1 MGALENK
8 KILLGVT
15 GGIAA
20 YKAVE
25 LLRLLQKAGAEVRV
39 VMTKNATAFVG
50 PLTFRAISGHAVY
63 LDVLEEDPEGGIR
76 HIAWADWADAV
87 VIAPATAN
95 CVAKL
100 AHGFA
105 DDALSTLMLAV
116 RAPVLICPAMNTH
129 MYESRPVQR
138 NLDLLEASGMTVL
151 EPDSG
156 DLACGVTG
164 PGRLP
169 DPAFIADRLVKLLVP
184 KDLKGVRI
192 LMTAG
197 PTQEAI
203 DPVRYISN
211 HSSGKMGYAIA
222 RAAEYRGADV
232 ALVTGPVSLPF
243 PVGVERISVK
253 SAREMLAVMENRMER
268 ADIII
273 KVAAVA
279 DFCVQNAAD
288 HKIKKTEGAPVI
300 VLEKNPDILATLG
313 AKKSHQFLVGFAA
326 ETRDLAAYAKD
337 KIARKNLDMIVGNLV
352 SGPDSAFGSDLNT
365 VTFFYPDGSEEALEA
380 LPKERV
386 ADLLLDAI
394 CARRRCR
401 GGLDA

>member
-1 MGALENK
+1 MGVLQNK

-20 YKAVE
+20 YKSVE
-25 LLRLLQKAGAEVRV
+25 LLRLLQKAGAFVRV
-39 VMTKNATAFVG
+39 VMTDKAAAFVG
-50 PLTFRAISGHAVY
+50 PLTFRAISGFPVY
-63 LDVLEEDPEGGIR
+63 MDVMEENEGGGIR
-76 HIAWADWADAV
+76 HIDWAEWADAV

-129 MYESRPVQR
+129 MYESLAVQR
-138 NLDLLEASGMTVL
+138 NLDLLETSGMTVL
-151 EPDSG
+151 EPDCG

-169 DPAFIADRLVKLLVP
+169 DPSFIADRLEKLLRP
-184 KDLKGVRI
+184 KDLKGLRV

-197 PTQEAI
+197 PTVEAI

-222 RAAEYRGADV
+222 RAAEYRGAEV
-232 ALVTGPVSLPF
+232 CLVTGPVNLPL
-243 PVGVERISVK
+243 PHGVEGIAVQ
-253 SAREMLAVMENRMER
+253 SAKEMLVAMTDRMDSF
-268 ADIII
+268 DIII

-279 DFCVQNAAD
+279 DFCVRNTSD
-288 HKIKKTEGAPVI
+288 HKIKKNESTPVI
-300 VLEKNPDILATLG
+300 ELAHNPDILASLG
-313 AKKSHQFLVGFAA
+313 QRKRQQFLVGFAA
-326 ETRDLAAYAKD
+326 ETKDLARYAKD
-337 KIARKNLDMIVGNLV
+337 KMARKNLDMIVGNLV
-352 SGPDSAFGSDLNT
+352 AGTESAFGSDQNK
-365 VTFFYPDGSEEALEA
+365 VTFFYPDGNEDALEA
-380 LPKERV
+380 MPKDKV
-386 ADLLLDAI
+386 ADQLLDAI
-394 CARRRCR
+394 LLRR
-401 GGLDA
+401 ASHV